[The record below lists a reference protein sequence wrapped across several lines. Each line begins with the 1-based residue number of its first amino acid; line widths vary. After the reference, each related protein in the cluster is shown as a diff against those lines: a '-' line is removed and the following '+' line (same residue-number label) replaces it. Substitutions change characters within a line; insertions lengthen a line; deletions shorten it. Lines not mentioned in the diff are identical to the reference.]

1 MLGPCPA
8 LTLLLFLSKLST
20 SFAWQ
25 LEPNKQIFLSHLW
38 SVKSLFWQP
47 VGLGTPL
54 ETQWMPLEVNL
65 QSCFPDWE
73 AEWRRGRALETW
85 RHWGLWPPCTGGGRA
100 GGSSRVE
107 REDEPGR
114 SKGPCSR
121 ASWFILTQIWTKA
134 LCQLSKISL
143 PHWGQSEKIH
153 LIWSPVCRAWWKW
166 GDLCLETAPLKF
178 LALVSM
184 IPEDSEVREQDTK
197 MMGTQPY

>member
-8 LTLLLFLSKLST
+8 LTLLLFLSELSM

-25 LEPNKQIFLSHLW
+25 LQPNKQIFLSHLW

-73 AEWRRGRALETW
+73 AGWKSGVRETC
-85 RHWGLWPPCTGGGRA
+85 RHWGQEGGRV
-100 GGSSRVE
+100 GGSSGAE

-114 SKGPCSR
+114 RKGPCSG
-121 ASWFILTQIWTKA
+121 ASWFILTQTWTKA
-134 LCQLSKISL
+134 LCQLSETPSL
-143 PHWGQSEKIH
+143 AGVKVRKPIPFGFQFEWPGERGGPLPRDCSLEIPNCCFND
-153 LIWSPVCRAWWKW
+153 SPS
-166 GDLCLETAPLKF
+166 F
-178 LALVSM
+178 S
-184 IPEDSEVREQDTK
+184 S
-197 MMGTQPY
+197 